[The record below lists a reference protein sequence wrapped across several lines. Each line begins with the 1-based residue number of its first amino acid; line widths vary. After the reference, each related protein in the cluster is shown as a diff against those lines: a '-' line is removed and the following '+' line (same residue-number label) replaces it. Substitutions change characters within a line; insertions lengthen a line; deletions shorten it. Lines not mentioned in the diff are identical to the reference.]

1 MFVTLAVSYLLT
13 GLAGCLVG
21 SRISRGA
28 RKLVRI
34 SRVIK
39 KKTQFTGMTDN
50 MQDRSKVIKPYH
62 LSNLI
67 SVYTL
72 NLIVLIEILY

>member
-1 MFVTLAVSYLLT
+1 MSYLLT
-13 GLAGCLVG
+13 GLVGCLVG
-21 SRISRGA
+21 PRISRGA
-28 RKLVRI
+28 CKLARTP
-34 SRVIK
+34 RVIK
-39 KKTQFTGMTDN
+39 KKTRFTGMTDN